1 MLRVTLATLHLLAL
15 GIGLGAIWAR
25 ARALSAQSF
34 DVTAAHRAF
43 TADNWWGWAAA
54 LWITTG
60 LWRLLAGTEKASS
73 YYMHN
78 RVFLAKMTL
87 FAIVLFLEIAPMLTL
102 IRWRKLARRE
112 GAAWRPDGAVAARLG
127 LVSYA
132 EAALIVAI
140 VATAVAMARGYGF
153 R

>member
-15 GIGLGAIWAR
+15 GIGLGAVWAR
-25 ARALSAQSF
+25 ARALSARPF
-34 DVTAAHRAF
+34 DVPTARRAF
-43 TADNWWGWAAA
+43 TADNWWGSAAA

-78 RVFLAKMTL
+78 TVFIAKMTV
-87 FAIVLFLEIAPMLTL
+87 FVVVLLLEIVPMLTL
-102 IRWRKLARRE
+102 IRWRRIARRE
-112 GAAWRPDGAVAARLG
+112 GAAWQPDGSVAARLG
-127 LVSYA
+127 LLSYA

-140 VATAVAMARGYGF
+140 VATAVAMARGYGT